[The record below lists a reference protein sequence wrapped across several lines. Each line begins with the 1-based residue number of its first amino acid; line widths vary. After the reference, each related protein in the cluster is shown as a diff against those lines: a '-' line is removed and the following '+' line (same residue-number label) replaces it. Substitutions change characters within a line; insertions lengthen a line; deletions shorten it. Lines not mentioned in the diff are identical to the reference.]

1 MSLDF
6 SDFFDALDDN
16 PFEEDPVDLDTF
28 LHDENF
34 LMQPRLSQI
43 QRDLV
48 EAMSQIYKEEDL
60 IRYMGEEEGRKHYK
74 KYTKAEVILQLGKG
88 SGKDHTSTIGCAYLV
103 YKLMCLKDPAAYF
116 GKPPGDSIDII
127 NIAINAQQA
136 KNVFFKNFKTKIQRS
151 PWFAG
156 KYESKVDSVEF
167 DKSITVY
174 SGHSERESHEGLNLI
189 LAILDEISGFAQ
201 ESNTGNEN
209 AKTGDAIYKAFR
221 ASVDSRFPDYGKVV
235 LLSFPRYPGD
245 FISKRYDEVVAEK
258 EVEEKKH
265 TFVINPDLPHDAP
278 DNTFDVEW
286 TEDHILSYK
295 YPGVY
300 AVKRPTWDAN
310 PTRKIDDFKTAFMTD
325 YADAMQRFACMPSF
339 MSDAF
344 FKQKDKLEKAM
355 CLHNPIDNFKRI
367 EPKWQPDDNIRYFLH
382 ADLAQKHDKC
392 AIAIAHVDK
401 WVEVR
406 TWNDYTQIH
415 PFVIVDA
422 IVWWEPRKE
431 GPVDLSEVKEWIVSF
446 RRMGFQIGMV
456 TFDRWQSFDIQ
467 QELKT
472 VGIKT
477 DTLSVGKKHYEDL
490 AMLVYEDR
498 VLMPHNDILL
508 EEMSQLR
515 IVSDKKVDHPR
526 KGSKDLSDAVT
537 GAVYNAIA
545 HTPRNLNQVIE
556 IHDWKSVTK
565 KNKLEAEENRRWEPE
580 DDDIPQDVAEYLES
594 FGML

>member
-6 SDFFDALDDN
+6 SEFLSALDDN

-28 LHDENF
+28 LHSEDY
-34 LMQPRLSQI
+34 LDQPPLSQI

-60 IRYMGEEEGRKHYK
+60 IRFMGEEEGRKHYK

-103 YKLMCLKDPAAYF
+103 YKLMCLKDPAKYF

-127 NIAINAQQA
+127 NVAINAEQA
-136 KNVFFKNFKTKIQRS
+136 RNVFFKNFRNKIERS

-156 KYESKVDSVEF
+156 KYDAKVNGIEF
-167 DKSITVY
+167 KKAITVY

-201 ESNTGNEN
+201 ESASGNEN

-221 ASVDSRFPDYGKVV
+221 ASVDSRFPDYGKVI

-258 EVEEKKH
+258 EVEHKSHK
-265 TFVINPDLPHDAP
+265 FVINPDLPADNP
-278 DNTFDVEW
+278 DNQFEIEW

-300 AVKRPTWDAN
+300 AIKRPTWEAN
-310 PTRKIDDFKTAFMTD
+310 PTRSVDDFKVAFMTD

-339 MSDAF
+339 SSDAF
-344 FKQKDKLEKAM
+344 FKNKDMLEKAM
-355 CLHNPIDNFKRI
+355 ILPNPIDSFKRI
-367 EPKWQPDDNIRYFLH
+367 EERWKPEEDIRYFLH

-401 WVEVR
+401 WVQVR
-406 TWNDYTQIH
+406 TFNDYTQIH

-422 IVWWEPRKE
+422 VVWWEPKKE
-431 GPVDLSEVKEWIVSF
+431 GPVDLSEVKDWIVNF
-446 RRMGFQIGMV
+446 RRQGFRIGMV

-467 QELKT
+467 QELQS

-477 DTLSVGKKHYEDL
+477 DTVSVGKKHYEDL
-490 AMLVYEDR
+490 AMLYYEQR
-498 VLMPHNDILL
+498 ILMPHIDLL
-508 EEMSQLR
+508 LQEMSELR
-515 IVSDKKVDHPR
+515 IVNDRKVDHPR

-537 GAVYNAIA
+537 GAVYGAIA
-545 HTPRNLNQVIE
+545 HTPKNLNPEIE
-556 IHDWKSVTK
+556 IHDWKSLAK
-565 KNKLEAEENRRWEPE
+565 KHEAEELENRRWEPKE
-580 DDDIPQDVAEYLES
+580 MPEDVAEFLDS

>member
-6 SDFFDALDDN
+6 SEFISMMDDN
-16 PFEEDPVDLDTF
+16 PFEETPVDLQTF
-28 LHDENF
+28 VYSKDYLG
-34 LMQPRLSQI
+34 QPELSQI
-43 QRDLV
+43 QVDLV
-48 EAMSQIYKEEDL
+48 EAMSQIYKQEDL
-60 IRYMGEEEGRKHYK
+60 QRFMGEKEGRDHYK
-74 KYTKAEVILQLGKG
+74 KYTKAEVLLQLGKG

-103 YKLMCLKDPAAYF
+103 YKLMCLKDPANYF
-116 GKPPGDSIDII
+116 GKPPGDAIDII
-127 NIAINAQQA
+127 NIAVNAEQA
-136 KNVFFKNFKTKIQRS
+136 KNVFYKGFRNKIQRS

-156 KYESKVDSVEF
+156 KFDAKVNAIEF
-167 DKSITVY
+167 DKAITVY

-201 ESNTGNEN
+201 DSASGNEN

-221 ASVDSRFPDYGKVV
+221 ASVDSRFPDFGKVI

-258 EVEEKKH
+258 EVEQKSY
-265 TFVINPDLPHDAP
+265 TFVINPELPEDLP
-278 DNTFDVEW
+278 DNQFTIEW
-286 TEDHILSYK
+286 EEDHILSYK

-300 AVKRPTWDAN
+300 AIKRPTWEAN
-310 PTRKIDDFKTAFMTD
+310 PTRSVEDFKISFMSD
-325 YADAMQRFACMPSF
+325 FGDAMQRFACMPSF

-344 FKQKDKLEKAM
+344 FKQKDKLEKVM
-355 CLHNPIDNFKRI
+355 CRHNPIDAFKRI
-367 EPKWQPDDNIRYFLH
+367 ETVWQPEEGVKYFLH

-401 WVEVR
+401 WVQVQ
-406 TWNDYTQIH
+406 TFNDYTQIH
-415 PFVIVDA
+415 PLVIVDA

-431 GPVDLSEVKEWIVSF
+431 GPVNLSEVKNWIVDF
-446 RRMGFQIGMV
+446 RRSGYEIGLV

-467 QELKT
+467 QELRS
-472 VGIKT
+472 VGIKA

-498 VLMPHNDILL
+498 VIMPHIGILL

-545 HTPRNLNQVIE
+545 HTPRNTNQQIE
-556 IHDWKSVTK
+556 IHDWKSITK
-565 KNKLEAEENRRWEPE
+565 KHERDDQENRRWEPE
-580 DDDIPQDVAEYLES
+580 DIPEDVSQYLDR

>member
-1 MSLDF
+1 LSILNFDE
-6 SDFFDALDDN
+6 FFDALDDD
-16 PFEEDPVDLDTF
+16 PFEEQPVDLDTF
-28 LHDENF
+28 LHDENY
-34 LMQPRLSQI
+34 LNQPELSEI

-60 IRYMGEEEGRKHYK
+60 VRLMGEENGKRHYK

-103 YKLMCLKDPAAYF
+103 YKLLCLKDPAKYF

-127 NIAINAQQA
+127 NIAINAEQA
-136 KNVFFKNFKTKIQRS
+136 KNVFFKNFRNKIERS

-156 KYESKVDSVEF
+156 KYDAKVNSVEF
-167 DKSITVY
+167 DKATTVY

-201 ESNTGNEN
+201 DSSSGNEN

-258 EVEEKKH
+258 EVEIRKH
-265 TFVINPDLPHDAP
+265 TFIINDDLPANSP
-278 DNTFDVEW
+278 DNQFEIEW
-286 TEDHILSYK
+286 EEDHILAYK
-295 YPGVY
+295 YPGIY
-300 AVKRPTWDAN
+300 AIKRPTWEAN
-310 PTRKIDDFKTAFMTD
+310 PTRKVDDFKIAFLSD
-325 YADAMQRFACMPSF
+325 HADAMQRFACMPSF
-339 MSDAF
+339 VSDAF

-355 CLHNPIDNFKRI
+355 CLHNPIDSFKRI
-367 EPKWQPDDNIRYFLH
+367 EASFEPREGVKYFLH

-392 AIAIAHVDK
+392 AVAISHVEK
-401 WVEVR
+401 WVQIR
-406 TWNDYTQIH
+406 TFNDHTQIH
-415 PFVIVDA
+415 PLVIVDA

-431 GPVDLSEVKEWIVSF
+431 GPVNLSEVKNWIVDF
-446 RRMGFQIGMV
+446 RRQGFQIGLV

-467 QELKT
+467 QELKS

-498 VLMPHNDILL
+498 VLMPHIELL
-508 EEMSQLR
+508 LDEMSQLR

-545 HTPRNLNQVIE
+545 HTPRNTNQE
-556 IHDWKSVTK
+556 ISVHSWKSLGKEHK
-565 KNKLEAEENRRWEPE
+565 KEEVENLI
-580 DDDIPQDVAEYLES
+580 IPPKPTEEIKEYLTNM
-594 FGML
+594 GLR

>member
-1 MSLDF
+1 MAIDL
-6 SDFFDALDDN
+6 SDFLGALDDS
-16 PFEEDPVDLDTF
+16 PFEEVPVDLDTF
-28 LHDENF
+28 LHDVNY
-34 LMQPRLSQI
+34 LDQPELSQI

-60 IRYMGEEEGRKHYK
+60 IRFMGDKEGHDHYK

-103 YKLMCLKDPAAYF
+103 YKLLCLKDPARYF
-116 GKPPGDSIDII
+116 GKPPGDAIDII
-127 NIAINAQQA
+127 NVAINAQQA
-136 KNVFFKNFKTKIQRS
+136 KNVFFKGFKNKITRS

-156 KYESKVDSVEF
+156 KFDAKADSIEF
-167 DKSITVY
+167 DKAITVY

-201 ESNTGNEN
+201 DSASGNEG

-221 ASVDSRFPDYGKVV
+221 ASVDSRFPDFGKVV

-258 EVEEKKH
+258 DIEQKSH
-265 TFVINPDLPHDAP
+265 TFIINPDLPDTGV
-278 DNTFDVEW
+278 DNQFTIEW

-300 AVKRPTWDAN
+300 AIKRPTWEAN
-310 PTRKIDDFKTAFMTD
+310 PTRSIEDFKISFMSD
-325 YADAMQRFACMPSF
+325 YGDAMQRFACMPSF

-344 FKQKDKLEKAM
+344 FKQKDKLEHAM
-355 CLHNPIDNFKRI
+355 RSRNPVDNFKRLD
-367 EPKWQPDDNIRYFLH
+367 ESFKPLPDVRYYMH

-401 WVEVR
+401 WVQVR
-406 TWNDYTQIH
+406 TFNDYTQIH
-415 PFVIVDA
+415 PLVIVDA
-422 IVWWEPRKE
+422 IIWWEPHKE
-431 GPVDLSEVKEWIVSF
+431 GPVDLSEVKNWIVNF
-446 RRMGFQIGMV
+446 RRDGFKIGLC
-456 TFDRWQSFDIQ
+456 TFDRWNSFDIQ
-467 QELKT
+467 QELKS
-472 VGIKT
+472 VNIPT
-477 DTLSVGKKHYEDL
+477 DTLSVAKKHYEDL
-490 AMLVYEDR
+490 AMLIYEDR
-498 VLMPHNDILL
+498 VIMPHIDILL

-545 HTPRNLNQVIE
+545 HTPRNANQEIS
-556 IHDWKSVTK
+556 IHDWTSVTK
-565 KNKLEAEENRRWEPE
+565 KNEAEESLNNIIKYPE
-580 DDDIPQDVAEYLES
+580 MPRDIKDFLDS
-594 FGML
+594 FTVL

>member
-6 SDFFDALDDN
+6 SDFLEALDDN

-28 LHDENF
+28 LHDPMY
-34 LMQPRLSQI
+34 LDQPELSQI

-60 IRYMGEEEGRKHYK
+60 IRIMGDKEGREHYK

-103 YKLMCLKDPAAYF
+103 YKLMCLKDPAKYF

-136 KNVFFKNFKTKIQRS
+136 KTVFFKNFKTKIQRS

-156 KYESKVDSVEF
+156 KYDSKVDAVEF
-167 DKSITVY
+167 DKAITVY

-201 ESNTGNEN
+201 TSNSGNEN

-258 EVEEKKH
+258 EVETKTH
-265 TFVINPDLPHDAP
+265 TFIINPELPP
-278 DNTFDVEW
+278 DHEDNQFQIEW

-300 AVKRPTWDAN
+300 AIKRPTWEAN
-310 PTRKIDDFKTAFMTD
+310 PTRSIDDFKVAFMTD
-325 YADAMQRFACMPSF
+325 YNDAMQRFACMPSF

-344 FKQKDKLEKAM
+344 FKQKDKLERAM
-355 CLHNPIDNFKRI
+355 CRHNPIDNFKRI
-367 EPKWQPDDNIRYFLH
+367 EEVFQPQEDVRYFLH

-401 WVEVR
+401 WVQVR
-406 TWNDYTQIH
+406 TFNDYTQIH

-422 IVWWEPRKE
+422 VVWWEPRKE
-431 GPVDLSEVKEWIVSF
+431 GPVDLSEVKEWIISF
-446 RRMGFQIGMV
+446 RRQGFRIGMV

-467 QELKT
+467 QELKS
-472 VGIKT
+472 VGIKAE
-477 DTLSVGKKHYEDL
+477 TLSVGKKHYEDL

-498 VLMPHNDILL
+498 VLMPHIDILL
-508 EEMSQLR
+508 AEMSELR

-545 HTPRNLNQVIE
+545 HTPRNLNQEIE
-556 IHDWKSVTK
+556 IYDWRGVTK
-565 KNKLEAEENRRWEPE
+565 KNEKELAEGVISPPPE
-580 DDDIPQDVAEYLES
+580 MPRDVGEYLDS
-594 FGML
+594 LGML

>member
-6 SDFFDALDDN
+6 SDFLSALDDS

-28 LHDENF
+28 LHDPNF
-34 LMQPRLSQI
+34 LDQPELSHI

-60 IRYMGEEEGRKHYK
+60 IRLMGDKEGREHYK
-74 KYTKAEVILQLGKG
+74 KYTKSEVILQLGKG

-103 YKLMCLKDPAAYF
+103 YKLLCLKDPAKYF
-116 GKPPGDSIDII
+116 GKPPGDAIDII
-127 NIAINAQQA
+127 NIAINAEQA
-136 KNVFFKNFKTKIQRS
+136 KNVFFKNFKVKIQRS

-156 KYESKVDSVEF
+156 KYDAKINAVEF
-167 DKSITVY
+167 DRAITVY

-201 ESNTGNEN
+201 ESSSGNEN

-245 FISKRYDEVVAEK
+245 FISKRYDHVVAEK
-258 EVEEKKH
+258 EVEIKKH
-265 TFVINPDLPHDAP
+265 TFIINPDLPADMP
-278 DNTFDVEW
+278 ENQFEIEW
-286 TEDHILSYK
+286 EEDHILSYR
-295 YPGVY
+295 YPGIY
-300 AVKRPTWDAN
+300 AIKRPTWDAN
-310 PTRKIDDFKTAFMTD
+310 PTRSINDFKTAFLD
-325 YADAMQRFACMPSF
+325 DFPDAMQRFACVPSYV
-339 MSDAF
+339 SDAF
-344 FKQKDKLEKAM
+344 FKQKDKLEKSM
-355 CLHNPIDNFKRI
+355 SRRNPVDAFKRL
-367 EPKWQPDDNIRYFLH
+367 ETSFQPEEDIRYFLH

-392 AIAIAHVDK
+392 AIAISHVDK
-401 WVEVR
+401 WVQVR
-406 TWNDYTQIH
+406 TFNDYTQIH

-422 IVWWEPRKE
+422 VIWWEPRKE
-431 GPVDLSEVKEWIVSF
+431 GPVDLSEVKNWIVNF
-446 RRMGFQIGMV
+446 RRDGYQIGLV

-467 QELKT
+467 QELKS

-477 DTLSVGKKHYEDL
+477 DTLSVAKKHYEDL
-490 AMLVYEDR
+490 AMLVYEER
-498 VLMPHNDILL
+498 VIMPHIDILL

-545 HTPRNLNQVIE
+545 HTPRNMNQEIE
-556 IHDWKSVTK
+556 IHDWKSASR
-565 KNKLEAEENRRWEPE
+565 KNERELGENVIAAPPPMTQ
-580 DDDIPQDVAEYLES
+580 DIEEYLDS

>member
-6 SDFFDALDDN
+6 SDFLTALDDN

-28 LHDENF
+28 LHDPQY
-34 LMQPRLSQI
+34 LDQPALSQI

-48 EAMSQIYKEEDL
+48 EAMSQIFKEEDL
-60 IRYMGEEEGRKHYK
+60 IRIMGDKEGREHYK

-103 YKLMCLKDPAAYF
+103 YKLMCLKDPAKYF

-136 KNVFFKNFKTKIQRS
+136 KNVFFKNFKQKIDRS

-156 KYESKVDSVEF
+156 KYNSRIDAVEF
-167 DKSITVY
+167 EKGITVY

-189 LAILDEISGFAQ
+189 LAILDEISGFSQ
-201 ESNTGNEN
+201 ESTSGNEK
-209 AKTGDAIYKAFR
+209 AKTGDNIYKAFR
-221 ASVDSRFPDYGKVV
+221 ASVDSRFPDYGKVI

-258 EVEEKKH
+258 EVETKKH
-265 TFVINPDLPHDAP
+265 TFVINPELPPDLPE
-278 DNTFDVEW
+278 NTFEVEW
-286 TEDHILSYK
+286 NEDHIISYK

-300 AVKRPTWDAN
+300 AIKRPTWDAN
-310 PTRKIDDFKTAFMTD
+310 PTRSIEDFKIAFMTD

-344 FKQKDKLEKAM
+344 FKQKEKLEKAM
-355 CLHNPIDNFKRI
+355 CLHNPIDSFKRI
-367 EPKWQPDDNIRYFLH
+367 EPVFQPKEDVRYFLH

-401 WVEVR
+401 WVQVR
-406 TWNDYTQIH
+406 TFNDYTQIH

-422 IVWWEPRKE
+422 VVWWEPRKE
-431 GPVDLSEVKEWIVSF
+431 GPVDLSEVKEWIVHF
-446 RRMGFQIGMV
+446 RRSGFPIGLV

-467 QELKT
+467 QELKS
-472 VGIKT
+472 VGIKA

-490 AMLVYEDR
+490 AMLIYEDR
-498 VLMPHNDILL
+498 VMMPHIDLLL
-508 EEMSQLR
+508 EEMGELR

-545 HTPRNLNQVIE
+545 HTPRNLNQEIE
-556 IHDWKSVTK
+556 IHDWKSISK
-565 KNKLEAEENRRWEPE
+565 KHEQQRLDGVIVPPPQMPKDVE
-580 DDDIPQDVAEYLES
+580 DFLDS
-594 FGML
+594 MGML

>member
-6 SDFFDALDDN
+6 SDFFSALDDS

-28 LHDENF
+28 LHDPAY
-34 LMQPRLSQI
+34 LDQPELSQI

-60 IRYMGEEEGRKHYK
+60 VRIMGEEAGRKHYK
-74 KYTKAEVILQLGKG
+74 KYTKAEVLLQLGKG

-103 YKLMCLKDPAAYF
+103 YKLLCLKDPAKYF

-136 KNVFFKNFKTKIQRS
+136 KNVFFKNFKTKIARS

-156 KYESKVDSVEF
+156 RFESKVDSVEF
-167 DKSITVY
+167 DKTITVY

-201 ESNTGNEN
+201 TSESGNEN

-258 EVEEKKH
+258 DVEVKSH
-265 TFVINPDLPHDAP
+265 TFVINPDLPHDAS
-278 DNTFDVEW
+278 DNQFTIEW
-286 TEDHILSYK
+286 TEDHIISYK

-300 AVKRPTWDAN
+300 AIKRPTWEAN
-310 PTRKIDDFKTAFMTD
+310 PTRRIDDFKIAFMTD

-339 MSDAF
+339 HSDAF
-344 FKQKDKLEKAM
+344 FKNKEMLERSM
-355 CLHNPIDNFKRI
+355 RLRNPIDSFKRI
-367 EPKWQPDDNIRYFLH
+367 EQSWQPDENVRYYLH

-392 AIAIAHVDK
+392 AIAIAHVDR
-401 WVEVR
+401 WVQVR
-406 TWNDYTQIH
+406 TFNDYTQIH

-422 IVWWEPRKE
+422 VVWWEPRKE
-431 GPVDLSEVKEWIVSF
+431 GPVNLSEVKDWIVNF
-446 RRMGFQIGMV
+446 RRQGFRIGMV

-467 QELKT
+467 QELQS

-477 DTLSVGKKHYEDL
+477 DTVSVGKKHYEDL
-490 AMLVYEDR
+490 AMLFYEER
-498 VLMPHNDILL
+498 VLMPHIDLLL
-508 EEMSQLR
+508 EEMSELR
-515 IVSDKKVDHPR
+515 IVNDRKVDHPR

-537 GAVYNAIA
+537 GAVYGAIA
-545 HTPRNLNQVIE
+545 YTPKNLNPE
-556 IHDWKSVTK
+556 IDVHDWKSITK
-565 KNKLEAEENRRWEPE
+565 QHEKEEEENRRWEPE
-580 DDDIPQDVAEYLES
+580 EMTDEIAEYLDS
-594 FGML
+594 FGLL

>member
-6 SDFFDALDDN
+6 SEFFDALDES
-16 PFEEDPVDLDTF
+16 PFEEKPVDLDTF
-28 LHDENF
+28 LHDTQY
-34 LMQPRLSQI
+34 LDQPELSQI

-60 IRYMGEEEGRKHYK
+60 IRFMGEKEGREHFK
-74 KYTKAEVILQLGKG
+74 KYTKAEVLLQLGKG

-103 YKLMCLKDPAAYF
+103 YKLLCLKDPARYF
-116 GKPPGDSIDII
+116 GKPPGDAIDII

-136 KNVFFKNFKTKIQRS
+136 RNVFFKGFKGKINRS

-156 KYESKVDSVEF
+156 RFEAKADSIEF
-167 DKSITVY
+167 DKAVTVY

-201 ESNTGNEN
+201 NSASGNEN

-221 ASVDSRFPDYGKVV
+221 ASVDSRFPDFGKVV

-258 EVEEKKH
+258 DVEVKSY
-265 TFVINPDLPHDAP
+265 TFTINDELPSDEP
-278 DNTFDVEW
+278 DNQFSIEW
-286 TEDHILSYK
+286 TEDHILSYR
-295 YPGVY
+295 YPGVF
-300 AVKRPTWDAN
+300 AIKRPTWEAN
-310 PTRKIDDFKTAFMTD
+310 PTRKITDFKIAFMTD
-325 YADAMQRFACMPSF
+325 HADAMQRFACMPSF
-339 MSDAF
+339 SSDAF
-344 FKQKDKLEKAM
+344 FKNKDALQRAM
-355 CLHNPIDNFKRI
+355 VLPNPIDSFKRI
-367 EPKWQPDDNIRYFLH
+367 EERWKPEEDVRYFLH

-401 WVEVR
+401 WVQVR
-406 TWNDYTQIH
+406 TFNDYTQIH
-415 PFVIVDA
+415 PFIIVDA
-422 IVWWEPRKE
+422 VVWWEPKKE
-431 GPVDLSEVKEWIVSF
+431 GPVNLSEVKDWIVNF
-446 RRMGFQIGMV
+446 RRQGFRLGLV

-467 QELKT
+467 QELQS

-490 AMLVYEDR
+490 AMLYYEDR
-498 VLMPHNDILL
+498 VLMPHLDILL
-508 EEMSQLR
+508 QEMSELR

-545 HTPRNLNQVIE
+545 HTPRNANQEIE
-556 IHDWKSVTK
+556 IHDWKSINK
-565 KNKLEAEENRRWEPE
+565 KHREDDEDNLRWEPKE
-580 DDDIPQDVAEYLES
+580 MTDDVADFLDS

>member
-6 SDFFDALDDN
+6 SEFLSVLDDT

-28 LHDENF
+28 LHDPRY
-34 LMQPRLSQI
+34 LDQPSLSQI

-48 EAMSQIYKEEDL
+48 EAMSQIYKQEDL
-60 IRYMGEEEGRKHYK
+60 IRFMGEEAGRAHYK
-74 KYTKAEVILQLGKG
+74 KYTKAEVLLQLGKG

-103 YKLMCLKDPAAYF
+103 YKLMCLKDPARYF
-116 GKPPGDSIDII
+116 GKPPGDAIDII

-136 KNVFFKNFKTKIQRS
+136 KNVFFKNFKQKIQRS

-156 KYESKVDSVEF
+156 KYDAKADLIEF
-167 DKSITVY
+167 DKMITVY

-201 ESNTGNEN
+201 TNESGNEN

-221 ASVDSRFPDYGKVV
+221 ASVDSRFPDFGKVV

-258 EVEEKKH
+258 DVEIRSH
-265 TFVINPDLPHDAP
+265 TFTINEDLPPDAP
-278 DNTFDVEW
+278 DNQFTIEW
-286 TEDHILSYK
+286 KEDHIISYK
-295 YPGVY
+295 YPGIY
-300 AVKRPTWDAN
+300 AIKRPTWEAN
-310 PTRKIDDFKTAFMTD
+310 PTRKIDDFKIAFLTD

-339 MSDAF
+339 HSDAF
-344 FKQKDKLEKAM
+344 FKDKAILERAM
-355 CLHNPIDNFKRI
+355 ITRNPIDSHKRI
-367 EPKWQPDDNIRYFLH
+367 EPAWEPSEDVHYFLH

-401 WVEVR
+401 WVQVR
-406 TWNDYTQIH
+406 TFNDYTQIH
-415 PFVIVDA
+415 PFVVVDA
-422 IVWWEPRKE
+422 VVWWEPRKE
-431 GPVDLSEVKEWIVSF
+431 GPVNLADVKDWIVNF
-446 RRMGFQIGMV
+446 RRQGFRIGMV

-467 QELKT
+467 QELKS
-472 VGIKT
+472 VGINA

-490 AMLVYEDR
+490 AMLYYEQR
-498 VLMPHNDILL
+498 VVMPHIDLLL
-508 EEMSQLR
+508 EEMSELR
-515 IVSDKKVDHPR
+515 IVNDRKVDHPR

-545 HTPRNLNQVIE
+545 LTPRNLNQEVQ

-565 KNKLEAEENRRWEPE
+565 EQERKMDESVIKPPPPMTAEVE
-580 DDDIPQDVAEYLES
+580 DYLDA
-594 FGML
+594 FGLL

>member
-1 MSLDF
+1 MSNLNFDDF
-6 SDFFDALDDN
+6 LGALDDS

-28 LHDENF
+28 LHDSNY
-34 LMQPRLSQI
+34 LDQPPLSQI

-60 IRYMGEEEGRKHYK
+60 IRIMGDKEGRDHFKR
-74 KYTKAEVILQLGKG
+74 YTKGEVILQLGKG

-103 YKLMCLKDPAAYF
+103 YKLLCLKDPARYF
-116 GKPPGDSIDII
+116 GKPPGDAIDII
-127 NIAINAQQA
+127 NVAINAQQA
-136 KNVFFKNFKTKIQRS
+136 KNVFFKGFKGKIARS

-156 KYESKVDSVEF
+156 KYDAKVDSIEF
-167 DKSITVY
+167 DRAITVY

-201 ESNTGNEN
+201 DSASGNEN
-209 AKTGDAIYKAFR
+209 AKTGDGIYKAFR

-245 FISKRYDEVVAEK
+245 FISKRYDTVVAEK
-258 EVEEKKH
+258 DVELKTH
-265 TFVINPDLPHDAP
+265 TFVINPDLPP
-278 DNTFDVEW
+278 DLPENQFTIEW
-286 TEDHILSYK
+286 EEDHIKSYK
-295 YPGVY
+295 TAGVY
-300 AVKRPTWDAN
+300 AIKRPTWEAN
-310 PTRKIDDFKTAFMTD
+310 PTRRIEDFERAFVDD
-325 YADAMQRFACMPSF
+325 YADAMQRFACMPSY
-339 MSDAF
+339 MSDSF
-344 FKQKDKLEKAM
+344 FKQKEKLEQSM
-355 CLHNPIDNFKRI
+355 CLHNPIDSFKRI
-367 EPKWQPDDNIRYFLH
+367 EAAWQPKEDVKYFLH

-392 AIAIAHVDK
+392 AVAISHVEK

-406 TWNDYTQIH
+406 TFNDHTQVH
-415 PFVIVDA
+415 PLVIVDA

-431 GPVDLSEVKEWIVSF
+431 GPVDLSEVKNWIVDF
-446 RRMGFQIGMV
+446 RRQGFHIGLV

-467 QELKT
+467 QELKS

-490 AMLVYEDR
+490 AMLIYENR
-498 VLMPHNDILL
+498 VMMPHIQILL
-508 EEMSQLR
+508 DEMSQLR

-545 HTPRNLNQVIE
+545 HTSRNLNQE
-556 IHDWKSVTK
+556 ISIHSWKSLSKDNARREELSGIIEPPKPTK
-565 KNKLEAEENRRWEPE
+565 EVE
-580 DDDIPQDVAEYLES
+580 EYLINM
-594 FGML
+594 GLM

>member
-1 MSLDF
+1 MSTLNFD
-6 SDFFDALDDN
+6 DFFEALDDD
-16 PFEEDPVDLDTF
+16 PFEEQPVDLDTF
-28 LHDENF
+28 LHSENY
-34 LMQPRLSQI
+34 LNQPELSEI

-60 IRYMGEEEGRKHYK
+60 VKLMGEEKGRRHYK

-103 YKLMCLKDPAAYF
+103 YKLLCLKDPAKYF

-127 NIAINAQQA
+127 NIAINAEQA
-136 KNVFFKNFKTKIQRS
+136 KNVFFKNFRNKIERS

-156 KYESKVDSVEF
+156 KYDPKVSTIEF
-167 DKSITVY
+167 DKAITVF

-201 ESNTGNEN
+201 ESTSGNEN

-221 ASVDSRFPDYGKVV
+221 ASVDSRFPDYGKVI

-258 EVEEKKH
+258 EVEVKKH
-265 TFVINPDLPHDAP
+265 TFIINDDLPPDNPD
-278 DNTFDVEW
+278 NQFEVEW
-286 TEDHILSYK
+286 EEDHIMSYK

-300 AVKRPTWDAN
+300 AIKRPTWEAN
-310 PTRKIDDFKTAFMTD
+310 PTRKIDDFKIAFMTD

-339 MSDAF
+339 VSDAF

-355 CLHNPIDNFKRI
+355 CLHNPVDSFKRI
-367 EPKWQPDDNIRYFLH
+367 EAAFEPKDGVRYFLH

-392 AIAIAHVDK
+392 AIAISHVDK
-401 WVEVR
+401 WVQIR
-406 TWNDYTQIH
+406 TFNDHTQIH

-422 IVWWEPRKE
+422 IVWWEPKKE
-431 GPVDLSEVKEWIVSF
+431 GPVNLSEVKNWIVDF
-446 RRMGFQIGMV
+446 RRQGFPIGLV

-467 QELKT
+467 QELKS

-545 HTPRNLNQVIE
+545 HTPKNTNQE
-556 IHDWKSVTK
+556 ISVHSWKSLSK
-565 KNKLEAEENRRWEPE
+565 KQEKEEAENLIVPPKPTEEVKEFLSNMG
-580 DDDIPQDVAEYLES
+580 L
-594 FGML
+594 M

>member
-1 MSLDF
+1 MSTLNFDE
-6 SDFFDALDDN
+6 FFEALDDD
-16 PFEEDPVDLDTF
+16 PFEEQPVDLDTF
-28 LHDENF
+28 LHSQDY
-34 LMQPRLSQI
+34 LDQPELSEI

-60 IRYMGEEEGRKHYK
+60 RRLMGDEAGKRHYK

-103 YKLMCLKDPAAYF
+103 YKLLCLKDPAKYF

-127 NIAINAQQA
+127 NIAINAEQA
-136 KNVFFKNFKTKIQRS
+136 KNVFFKNFRNKIERS

-156 KYESKVDSVEF
+156 KYDPKVSTIEF
-167 DKSITVY
+167 DKAITVF

-201 ESNTGNEN
+201 ESSSGNEN

-221 ASVDSRFPDYGKVV
+221 ASVDSRFPDYGKVI

-258 EVEEKKH
+258 EVEVKKH
-265 TFVINPDLPHDAP
+265 TFVINDDLPSDNP
-278 DNTFDVEW
+278 DNQFEVEW
-286 TEDHILSYK
+286 EEDHIVSYK

-300 AVKRPTWDAN
+300 AIKRPTWEAN
-310 PTRKIDDFKTAFMTD
+310 PTRRIDDFKIAFMTD

-339 MSDAF
+339 VSDAF

-355 CLHNPIDNFKRI
+355 CLHNPIDSFKRTEASF
-367 EPKWQPDDNIRYFLH
+367 EPKDGVRYFLH

-392 AIAIAHVDK
+392 AIAISHVDK
-401 WVEVR
+401 WVQIR
-406 TWNDYTQIH
+406 TFNDHTQIH

-422 IVWWEPRKE
+422 IVWWEPKKE
-431 GPVDLSEVKEWIVSF
+431 GPVNLSEVKNWIVDF
-446 RRMGFQIGMV
+446 RRQGFPIGLV

-467 QELKT
+467 QELKS

-545 HTPRNLNQVIE
+545 HTPKNTNQEVS
-556 IHDWKSVTK
+556 IHSWKSISK
-565 KNKLEAEENRRWEPE
+565 KQEKDQVENLIVPPKPTEEVKEFLSNMG
-580 DDDIPQDVAEYLES
+580 
-594 FGML
+594 FM

>member
-1 MSLDF
+1 MDLTDF
-6 SDFFDALDDN
+6 LSVLEDS
-16 PFEEDPVDLDTF
+16 PFEEEPVDLDTF
-28 LHDENF
+28 LHSKDY
-34 LMQPRLSQI
+34 LDQPELSQI

-60 IRYMGEEEGRKHYK
+60 IRFMGEKAGKEHYK

-103 YKLMCLKDPAAYF
+103 YKLMCLKDPARYF
-116 GKPPGDSIDII
+116 GKPPGDSIDIM
-127 NIAINAQQA
+127 NIAVNAQQA
-136 KNVFFKNFKTKIQRS
+136 QNVFFKNFIIKIHRT

-156 KYESKVDSVEF
+156 KYNAKVSSVEF
-167 DKSITVY
+167 DKNITVY

-201 ESNTGNEN
+201 TSESGNEN

-221 ASVDSRFPDYGKVV
+221 ASVDSRFPDFGKVV

-258 EVEEKKH
+258 EVEVKSYTFIIDPELPPEKE
-265 TFVINPDLPHDAP
+265 
-278 DNTFDVEW
+278 DNQFKIEW
-286 TEDHILSYK
+286 NEDHILSYK

-300 AVKRPTWDAN
+300 AIKRPTWDAN
-310 PTRKIDDFKTAFMTD
+310 PTRHIEDFKTAFLSD
-325 YADAMQRFACMPSF
+325 FADAMQRFACMPSF
-339 MSDAF
+339 HSDAF
-344 FKQKDKLEKAM
+344 FKEKAVLERAM
-355 CLHNPIDNFKRI
+355 VLHNPIDDFKRI
-367 EPKWQPDDNIRYFLH
+367 EPVFQPKDEETRYFIH

-392 AIAIAHVDK
+392 AVAIAHVDK
-401 WVEVR
+401 WVQIR
-406 TWNDYTQIH
+406 TFNDHTQIV
-415 PFVIVDA
+415 PFIIVDA

-431 GPVDLSEVKEWIVSF
+431 GPVKLDEVKNWIVNF
-446 RRMGFQIGMV
+446 RRQGFHLGLV

-467 QELKT
+467 QELQS

-490 AMLVYEDR
+490 AMLYYEER
-498 VLMPHNDILL
+498 VLMPHIDLLL
-508 EEMSQLR
+508 EEMSELR
-515 IVSDKKVDHPR
+515 IINDRKVDHPR

-545 HTPRNLNQVIE
+545 HTPRNLNQEIE
-556 IHDWKSVTK
+556 IYDYKMITR
-565 KNKLEAEENRRWEPE
+565 KNEVVEERKPDMPNEVR
-580 DDDIPQDVAEYLES
+580 S
-594 FGML
+594 FLDSLGML

>member
-1 MSLDF
+1 MSLDL
-6 SDFFDALDDN
+6 SDFMSVLDDS

-28 LHDENF
+28 LHDKDY
-34 LMQPRLSQI
+34 LDQPELSQI

-48 EAMSQIYKEEDL
+48 EAMSQIYKEDDL
-60 IRYMGEEEGRKHYK
+60 IRFMGEKEGREHFK
-74 KYTKAEVILQLGKG
+74 KYTKAEVLLQLGKG

-103 YKLMCLKDPAAYF
+103 YKLMCLKDPARYF
-116 GKPPGDSIDII
+116 GKPPGDAIDII
-127 NIAINAQQA
+127 NVAINAQQA
-136 KNVFFKNFKTKIQRS
+136 RNVFFKGFKGKIGRS

-156 KYESKVDSVEF
+156 KFEAKADSIEF
-167 DKSITVY
+167 DKTITVY

-201 ESNTGNEN
+201 DSASGNEN

-221 ASVDSRFPDYGKVV
+221 ASVDSRFPDFGKVI

-258 EVEEKKH
+258 DVEHKSH
-265 TFVINPDLPHDAP
+265 TFTINPDLPE
-278 DNTFDVEW
+278 NEENQFTIEW
-286 TEDHILSYK
+286 TEDHIISYK

-300 AVKRPTWDAN
+300 AIKRPTWEAN
-310 PTRKIDDFKTAFMTD
+310 PTRRIEDFKIAFMTD
-325 YADAMQRFACMPSF
+325 YADAMQRFACVPSF
-339 MSDAF
+339 SSDAF
-344 FKQKDKLEKAM
+344 FKNRDALERAM
-355 CLHNPIDNFKRI
+355 RLPNPIDSFKRI
-367 EPKWQPDDNIRYFLH
+367 EERWKPDENIKYFLH

-401 WVEVR
+401 WVQVR
-406 TWNDYTQIH
+406 TFNDYTQIH

-422 IVWWEPRKE
+422 VVWWEPKKE
-431 GPVDLSEVKEWIVSF
+431 GPVNLSEVKDWIVNF
-446 RRMGFQIGMV
+446 RRSGFRIGMV

-467 QELKT
+467 QELQS

-490 AMLVYEDR
+490 AMLYYEDR
-498 VLMPHNDILL
+498 VLMPHIDILL
-508 EEMSQLR
+508 QEMSELR

-537 GAVYNAIA
+537 GAVYDAMA
-545 HTPRNLNQVIE
+545 HTPRNANQEIE
-556 IHDWKSVTK
+556 IHDWKSATR
-565 KNKLEAEENRRWEPE
+565 KNEKEELESKRWEPE
-580 DDDIPQDVAEYLES
+580 DIPDDVASYLDG

>member
-1 MSLDF
+1 MSTLNFDE
-6 SDFFDALDDN
+6 FFDALDDD
-16 PFEEDPVDLDTF
+16 PFEEQPVDLDTF
-28 LHDENF
+28 LHSPDYLN
-34 LMQPRLSQI
+34 QPELSEI

-60 IRYMGEEEGRKHYK
+60 VRLMGEEKGKRHYK

-103 YKLMCLKDPAAYF
+103 YKLLCLKDPAKYF

-127 NIAINAQQA
+127 NIAINAEQA
-136 KNVFFKNFKTKIQRS
+136 KNVFFKNFINKVTRS
-151 PWFAG
+151 PWFSG
-156 KYESKVDSVEF
+156 KYNDKVNSVEF
-167 DKSITVY
+167 DKAITVY

-201 ESNTGNEN
+201 QSSSGNEN

-258 EVEEKKH
+258 EVEIRKH
-265 TFVINPDLPHDAP
+265 TFIINDDLPPDNPD
-278 DNTFDVEW
+278 NQFEIEW
-286 TEDHILSYK
+286 EEDHILAYK
-295 YPGVY
+295 YPGIY
-300 AVKRPTWDAN
+300 AIKRPTWEAN
-310 PTRKIDDFKTAFMTD
+310 PTRSIDDFKIAFLSD
-325 YADAMQRFACMPSF
+325 YADAMQRFACVPSF
-339 MSDAF
+339 VSDAF
-344 FKQKDKLEKAM
+344 FKQKDKLERAM
-355 CLHNPIDNFKRI
+355 CLHNPIDSFKRI
-367 EPKWQPDDNIRYFLH
+367 EASFEPKDGVKYFLH

-392 AIAIAHVDK
+392 AIAISHVDK
-401 WVEVR
+401 WVEIR
-406 TWNDYTQIH
+406 TFNDHTQIH

-431 GPVDLSEVKEWIVSF
+431 GPVNLSEVKNWIVDF
-446 RRMGFQIGMV
+446 RRQGFQIGLV

-467 QELKT
+467 QELKS

-545 HTPRNLNQVIE
+545 HTSRNLNQE
-556 IHDWKSVTK
+556 ISVHSWKSVAK
-565 KNKLEAEENRRWEPE
+565 MQEKEKSENLIVPPKAPEEVKEFLSNMGF
-580 DDDIPQDVAEYLES
+580 V
-594 FGML
+594 